1 MTEDDPGGEDID
13 EIVTHQPDPALVQSL
28 PITSGLWGAP
38 TPVFVPSK
46 SSPLEEDTEG
56 EIPPAALWAMKYRRH
71 FHFGSRRDTVFRAAL
86 GDDSDPVYVLDDGA
100 THHMVGRPVG
110 VDQEGLTYF
119 LIGRIT
125 VGVYE
130 HFADDGVDIAG
141 IFAEASDLCLCSVYE
156 ATEGP
161 SNVLLVESYR
171 GIAQV
176 PGDYLP
182 SNPLIQFADDVP
194 GEE

>member
-13 EIVTHQPDPALVQSL
+13 EIDTHQPDPALVQSL

-46 SSPLEEDTEG
+46 SSPLEDDTEG

-71 FHFGSRRDTVFRAAL
+71 FHFGSRSDTVFRAAL
-86 GDDSDPVYVLDDGA
+86 GDDSDPVYVLDDG
-100 THHMVGRPVG
+100 TKHHMVGRQVG
-110 VDQEGLTYF
+110 VDQGGLRYF

-130 HFADDGVDIAG
+130 HFANDDVDIAL
-141 IFAEASDLCLCSVYE
+141 IFSEANDLCLCSVYE

-161 SNVLLVESYR
+161 SNVLLVESYG
-171 GIAQV
+171 GIDQV
-176 PGDYLP
+176 PGDYVP
-182 SNPLIQFADDVP
+182 SNPLIQFGDDMP